1 MPEEEFFMWMN
12 LSFFLKNLTLFYLK
26 LQAKLLLP
34 ASVTQTIIVEFQ
46 EIHDLVQS
54 HVFAKLTEN
63 LTLHGIENIG
73 IKNVTNELEKVE
85 FLKTGDRLLR
95 TNQRRKTM
103 FKNSLN
109 FVEPVP

>member
-1 MPEEEFFMWMN
+1 M
-12 LSFFLKNLTLFYLK
+12 
-26 LQAKLLLP
+26 
-34 ASVTQTIIVEFQ
+34 
-46 EIHDLVQS
+46 QS

-109 FVEPVP
+109 FVEPVPLYLGPNESVKGCFAQYIPEK